1 MITFLTFHLDPT
13 KEASELIANQNILL
27 DYKRDYMRM
36 IELLS
41 RSTKIFHPD
50 CEFVLLTDQKT
61 NLLDLDPNIRVCRY
75 ELESDKVTLSK
86 VRALREFINQ
96 DGEPNSHF
104 VLADSDVLINANLDR
119 LFEQP
124 FDIGLT
130 YRDNLEMPFNSGLI
144 YVKNNGDQQKL
155 VRFFDQLLDCYCREY
170 LNELW
175 YGDQYVLID
184 AVGRDRFWQR
194 TSESISVGEYEFL
207 MLPCELYNF
216 SPENMFK
223 SIFSPLSDAK
233 AIHFKGPRK
242 RLILPF
248 WKAHLAYRERSGLNI
263 FLLSV
268 QAKLKIL
275 LQSLKELLKE
285 QTALRQ
291 RFKQKLF
298 SQPE

>member
-27 DYKRDYMRM
+27 DRKRDYMRM
-36 IELLS
+36 IELLA
-41 RSTKIFHPD
+41 RSAKIFHPS

-86 VRALREFINQ
+86 VRALREFIAQ
-96 DGEPNSHF
+96 ESKPNSHCI
-104 VLADSDVLINANLDR
+104 LADSDVLINANLDP
-119 LFEQP
+119 LFEQA
-124 FDIGLT
+124 FDVGLT

-144 YVKNNGDQQKL
+144 YVKNNGDRQKL
-155 VRFFDQLLDCYCREY
+155 VQFFDQLIDLYCREY
-170 LNELW
+170 LSELW
-175 YGDQYVLID
+175 YGDQYILID
-184 AVGRDRFWQR
+184 TVGRDRFWQR
-194 TSESISVGEYEFL
+194 ASDLISVGEYDFL
-207 MLPCELYNF
+207 MLPCERYNF

-223 SIFSPLSDAK
+223 SILLPLSHVK
-233 AIHFKGPRK
+233 ALHFKGARK

-248 WKAHLAYRERSGLNI
+248 WTAHLAYREQSGLTA
-263 FLLSV
+263 FLLLI
-268 QAKLKIL
+268 QGKLKIL
-275 LQSLKELLKE
+275 LQSLKEFVQE
-285 QTALRQ
+285 QPALRQ